1 MVEPLISVV
10 IPTLDRQEL
19 AEGAIKNVLDQS
31 YDNLEVIVVEDG
43 SSTGLDKF
51 IKGLGNEKVI
61 YASHETNRG
70 LGSSRNT
77 GMSLSKGDYIAFLD
91 DDDRWLKDKLMM
103 QVEIILRSKD
113 SKMMVYCRNVLKKS
127 KRYSAGKIK
136 NIRGPMS
143 DYIFQGFLLPSS
155 SMLLNTS
162 ALKSIGGHSMDIISC
177 IDHDIWMK
185 LAKNGFYMDLVE
197 EGLIYSV
204 DVERKRMVN
213 QFDERLKGIE
223 QFFKKWKPEV
233 IKEDGIESWM
243 KIERKYHSQ
252 TSYGIVDR
260 YRKGIISNEEGINYL
275 KELILLQIQEFSSLD
290 MLIAR
295 FGLKFSTRL
304 LKIIPLTNT
313 LKGYNL

>member
-1 MVEPLISVV
+1 MVEPLISIV
-10 IPTLDRQEL
+10 IPTFDRSEL
-19 AEGAIKNVLDQS
+19 AQGAIKNVLDQS
-31 YDNLEVIVVEDG
+31 YNNFEVIVVEDG
-43 SSTGLDKF
+43 SSTGLDEF

-77 GMSLSKGDYIAFLD
+77 GMNLSKGDYIAFLD

-103 QVEIILRSKD
+103 QVDIMQRSNNPKI
-113 SKMMVYCRNVLKKS
+113 MVYCRNVPEKS
-127 KRYSAGKIK
+127 KRYSSGQIRNIK
-136 NIRGPMS
+136 GPMS

-155 SMLLNTS
+155 SILMHTS

-233 IKEDGIESWM
+233 IKEYGIESWM
-243 KIERKYHSQ
+243 KIERIYHCQ

-275 KELILLQIQEFSSLD
+275 KELFLLQSKNFSWFD
-290 MLIAR
+290 ILIAR
-295 FGLKFSTRL
+295 FGLKFSTRVL
-304 LKIIPLTNT
+304 DFIPL
-313 LKGYNL
+313 